1 MRACRVAQVTDA
13 ESAATLPLTMSLHI
27 PRELVEKYNRPGPR
41 YTSYPTVPAWNQKF
55 EDPDYREALT
65 ELGSRTDDEL
75 AIYLH
80 VPFCAKHCHYCG
92 CNMLVTRKKDAVE
105 QYLGRVE
112 KELEM
117 VTSLIGTGR
126 RVVQLHWGGG
136 TPNYLKEKEVD
147 QTLQLFRSAFT
158 IAEDAEVSLEIDPRI
173 ASCRQVHHLHEV
185 GFNRISLGVQDFD
198 LRTQKAIGR
207 NQSRKRTLE
216 VYQGC
221 RDAQFEDV
229 NIDLVYGLPGQTHE
243 SFIGTLDE
251 IIRMKPNRVA
261 CFSYAHVPWIR
272 PEQNKVDTTIM
283 LTGFEKFQLFQ
294 QAVEEFQDADYT
306 WIGIDHF
313 AQKKDDLSI
322 ALRQRVLHRN
332 FMGYATKPAPHM
344 LAFGMSG
351 IGDVCDRFVQNDADL
366 DRWAA
371 AIDRGQFPVHK
382 GHQLSEDDM
391 LRRKV
396 ILNLMCNLEL
406 PWSLTEA
413 EYGAPV
419 NELLGDSLKSLPPL
433 IEDGLVE
440 QDQEGLRITACGR
453 YFVRNVAMILDA
465 YLGKSKGNPIFS
477 KTV

>member
-1 MRACRVAQVTDA
+1 M
-13 ESAATLPLTMSLHI
+13 PIHI
-27 PRELVEKYNRPGPR
+27 PHELVEKYNKPGPR
-41 YTSYPTVPAWNQKF
+41 YTSYPTIPAWNQKF
-55 EDPDYREALT
+55 EESDYREALT
-65 ELGSRTDDEL
+65 ELGTRLDDEL

-80 VPFCAKHCHYCG
+80 IPFCAKHCHYCG
-92 CNMLVTRKKDAVE
+92 CNAIVSREKNATGL
-105 QYLGRVE
+105 YLDRVE

-136 TPNYLKEKEVD
+136 TPNYLNEVEIERA
-147 QTLQLFRSAFT
+147 LKLFRSAFT

-173 ASCRQVHHLHEV
+173 ASPEQAMQLHQV

-198 LRTQKAIGR
+198 PRTQKAIGR
-207 NQSRKRTLE
+207 NQSRQRTLK

-221 RDAQFEDV
+221 QDARFEGV
-229 NIDLVYGLPGQTHE
+229 NIDLVYGLPGQTRE
-243 SFIGTLDE
+243 SFIETLRE
-251 IIRMKPNRVA
+251 IIDLKPNRVA

-283 LTGFEKFQLFQ
+283 LTGYEKFQLFQ
-294 QAVEEFQDADYT
+294 QAVDRFQQADYT

-313 AQKKDDLSI
+313 AQKDDELSV
-322 ALRQRVLHRN
+322 ALDHRKLHRN

-344 LAFGMSG
+344 LAFGLSG
-351 IGDVCDRFVQNDADL
+351 IGDVCNRFVQNDVELKGWSTSIHD
-366 DRWAA
+366 
-371 AIDRGQFPVHK
+371 GQLPIIK
-382 GHQLSEDDM
+382 GHKLSEEDK
-391 LRRKV
+391 LRRLV

-406 PWSLTEA
+406 PWSLTKA
-413 EYGAPV
+413 DYGAPA
-419 NELLGDSLKSLPPL
+419 NELLGDSLQSLPPL

-440 QDQEGLRITACGR
+440 QDREGLRITSRGR

-465 YLGKSKGNPIFS
+465 YLGKSKGEPIFS